1 MLPVSIPKVRR
12 SHLLPAAILLA
23 AVLVLVATLHADE
36 IPDSVGEYSAALSDL
51 MKSHGRQSIEPV
63 FEAGMKTTSRLQ
75 AVLPSLSEAE
85 YQQVQHEMQGFVVVR
100 HRGEQSLVRPNLSFF
115 KALAKKRG
123 TKPDRAFFDIYEQT
137 EPDGNGQFP
146 AYVRAEPNQETGC
159 TMFAGKKLADFYR
172 GWLTFRTANPD
183 AYGNEAQ
190 GEMDAIENE
199 LQSGICSCDSS
210 DATAAGLQSFVDTFP
225 NLPMTPK
232 IKARIAT
239 IRSGNSSFRFN
250 CKG

>member
-1 MLPVSIPKVRR
+1 MLPVLRRPVRR
-12 SHLLPAAILLA
+12 SRILLA
-23 AVLVLVATLHADE
+23 AALLIAPLLLSAALHADE
-36 IPDSVGEYSAALSDL
+36 IPDSVGEYSTALSDL
-51 MKSHGRQSIEPV
+51 LKSRGRQSIEPV

-75 AVLPSLSEAE
+75 AVLPSLTEAK

-100 HRGEQSLVRPNLSFF
+100 HAGEQSLVRPNVSFF
-115 KALAKKRG
+115 KTLAKKRG
-123 TKPDRAFFDIYEQT
+123 TKADRAFFDIYEQT
-137 EPDGNGQFP
+137 EPDGNGQLP
-146 AYVRAEPNQETGC
+146 AYVRAEPAQETGC
-159 TMFAGKKLADFYR
+159 TMFAGKKLGDLYR

-183 AYGNEAQ
+183 AYANEAQ
-190 GEMDAIENE
+190 GEIDAIENE
-199 LQSGICSCDSS
+199 LESGICSCDSA

-239 IRSGNSSFRFN
+239 IRNGTASFRFN

>member
-1 MLPVSIPKVRR
+1 MFPISIANVHR
-12 SHLLPAAILLA
+12 SLILLA
-23 AVLVLVATLHADE
+23 VILLAGPLTPSAALNADE

-51 MKSHGRQSIEPV
+51 MKANGRQSIEPV

-75 AVLPSLSEAE
+75 AVLPSLSEAQ

-100 HRGEQSLVRPNLSFF
+100 HPGEQSLVRPNLSFF
-115 KALAKKRG
+115 KALAKNQG

-159 TMFAGKKLADFYR
+159 TMFAGKKLGDLYR

-183 AYGNEAQ
+183 AYSNEAQ
-190 GEMDAIENE
+190 GEIDAIENE
-199 LQSGICSCDSS
+199 LESGICSCDSAP
-210 DATAAGLQSFVDTFP
+210 ATAAGLQSFVDTFP

-239 IRSGNSSFRFN
+239 IRAGKSSFRFN
-250 CKG
+250 CKA